1 MRYILSVLI
10 GYLLGCISPAS
21 MIAKKKNRDLRREG
35 TGNLGATNTFLT
47 VGKKYGIMVMSFDM
61 LKAII
66 AFQIAKKLLPLS
78 AVGGLLG
85 GGAAVVGHVFP
96 VHMKFKG
103 GKGLAAFAG
112 TVLAYD
118 PAIFVILLVISVT
131 LVLICNYSA
140 AMPMSASLLFPIMA
154 GLRDGSFSVFFLA
167 SLICGLIVYK
177 HWGNLLRACDG
188 TDIKVREYLRG
199 HSEENG
205 DETHGE

>member
-47 VGKKYGIMVMSFDM
+47 VGKKYGFMVMGFDM
-61 LKAII
+61 LKAFI
-66 AFQIAKKLLPLS
+66 AFRISQKLLPAS
-78 AVGGLLG
+78 VVGGLLG

-96 VHMKFKG
+96 FHMKFKG

-118 PAIFVILLVISVT
+118 PMIFVILLVISVA

-140 AMPMSASLLFPIMA
+140 AMPMSASLLFPLMA
-154 GLRDGSFSVFFLA
+154 GARDRSFAVFFVT
-167 SLICGLIVYK
+167 SLICSLIVYK
-177 HWGNLLRACDG
+177 HWENLLRARDG
-188 TDIKVREYLRG
+188 TDMKVREYLRG
-199 HSEENG
+199 HSEKKSE
-205 DETHGE
+205 DTRGE

>member
-21 MIAKKKNRDLRREG
+21 MVAKKKNRDLRNEG

-47 VGKKYGIMVMSFDM
+47 VGKKYGFMVMGFDM
-61 LKAII
+61 LKAFI
-66 AFQIAKKLLPLS
+66 AFRISQKLLPAS
-78 AVGGLLG
+78 IVGGLLG

-96 VHMKFKG
+96 FHMKFKG

-118 PAIFVILLVISVT
+118 PTILVILLVISVS

-154 GLRDGSFSVFFLA
+154 GVRDRSFAVFFVT

-177 HWGNLLRACDG
+177 HWENLLRARDG
-188 TDIKVREYLRG
+188 TDMKVREYLRG
-199 HSEENG
+199 HSEKRSKES
-205 DETHGE
+205 HGE